1 MEEARAMVSGKG
13 VSETVEGR
21 ASVAEARA
29 MVDDFADAEAAGC
42 EAGVAG
48 GSSEVDFVMEGIFD
62 DLERDQSRG
71 KGTVSTESPERQVPA
86 TTEAEVPLFT
96 PQAGTSSHQ
105 PIRRADFLEFLGE
118 EHLAELGR
126 DHPAVLA
133 TVLRM
138 RDQHMAGQARREEE
152 ITVVMEAEASARR
165 QENAARAREEA
176 RERRV
181 TAIEEAGRQSSP
193 GFTDGVPN
201 LPETHLIVPGGG
213 DTWEM
218 KREVYS
224 DDQGFRDREYH
235 LRTSWQEV

>member
-1 MEEARAMVSGKG
+1 
-13 VSETVEGR
+13 
-21 ASVAEARA
+21 
-29 MVDDFADAEAAGC
+29 
-42 EAGVAG
+42 
-48 GSSEVDFVMEGIFD
+48 
-62 DLERDQSRG
+62 
-71 KGTVSTESPERQVPA
+71 
-86 TTEAEVPLFT
+86 
-96 PQAGTSSHQ
+96 
-105 PIRRADFLEFLGE
+105 
-118 EHLAELGR
+118 
-126 DHPAVLA
+126 
-133 TVLRM
+133 
-138 RDQHMAGQARREEE
+138 
-152 ITVVMEAEASARR
+152 MEAEASARR

-181 TAIEEAGRQSSP
+181 TAIEEAGRQISP